1 MPMKKLFKGLIGA
14 IVCLF
19 FFAMFVS
26 LFRNCAREDKVES
39 STSSTSTT
47 TEESE
52 DSGSSESS
60 DSSTDSDADEDG
72 TLPSAST
79 LNELLA
85 NATGEVTLELT
96 EDIELTTAGSE
107 TLLGGAGVEKIVIDG
122 GNVATITATGVAMS
136 AVKAANNAELVFR
149 NLTIAD
155 ETPESTGAAWG
166 NYLYFGGDVSFEN
179 CTFEESVYLSE
190 TTTAYFSKCTF
201 TSATSRYS
209 VWVGNGSAIFDD
221 CTFTGCRG
229 LKIHEFTDEE
239 QDVRSVYVNG
249 CLFSKLTEKVGIAI
263 GEVDVD
269 TEIYIANS
277 TFDHCQAWDTEGSL
291 VGVDGFYEADTL
303 LENFEFFE
311 ENNEIVFE
319 LFVED
324 DYDDY
329 DNDVAWSEEWTKN
342 Y

>member
-1 MPMKKLFKGLIGA
+1 MKKILKIIGICLLALFA
-14 IVCLF
+14 
-19 FFAMFVS
+19 FASFVS
-26 LFRNCAREDKVES
+26 VTRKC
-39 STSSTSTT
+39 ST
-47 TEESE
+47 
-52 DSGSSESS
+52 DDPS
-60 DSSTDSDADEDG
+60 DSSVSSPITSGDSSEDPSDGSEELPETPEDPVAD
-72 TLPSAST
+72 T
-79 LNELLA
+79 LNARLA

-107 TLLGGAGVEKIVIDG
+107 TLLGSAGVEKIVIDG

-136 AVKAANNAELVFR
+136 AVRAANNAELVFK
-149 NLTIAD
+149 NLTIED
-155 ETPESTGAAWG
+155 ETKESTGAAWK
-166 NYLYFGGDVSFEN
+166 NYLYFGGDVTFEN
-179 CTFEESVYLSE
+179 CTFGESVYLPE
-190 TTTAYFSKCTF
+190 TTFAYFSKCTF
-201 TSATSRYS
+201 TSTTARYGA
-209 VWVGNGSAIFDD
+209 WVGNGSAIFEN

-249 CLFSKLTEKVGIAI
+249 CLFSELTEKVGIAI
-263 GEVDVD
+263 GEVDAD

-291 VGVDGFYEADTL
+291 LGVNGFYEADTL
-303 LENFEFFE
+303 LENFEFVE
-311 ENNEIVFE
+311 ENNEIIFD

-329 DNDVAWSEEWTKN
+329 DGEWTKN